1 MKNLLATLHDYDP
14 GMLPALADVWSLDA
28 KRFNDDELIE
38 ALHRHMQDEAA
49 VQAVWDKL
57 EESSQGA
64 LRTLAGSAQGRMTS
78 SLFAHTGNGKIRKL
92 GRAQIARL
100 RPHIES
106 ENIAETL
113 YYRGLIG
120 EAHDKAAGNI
130 VSFVYVPGD
139 LVARLPL
146 QKTSYGSLD
155 AADPAHAA
163 ASLALEVIDS
173 LPADAFQRADTTIV
187 DDMTSLLAILQAGA
201 VTLQGDHFHA
211 DSLANIR
218 PVLLSDATSR
228 LPFLLG
234 IGSSAKLLAIED
246 GKALPRRQAAR
257 DWLSATR
264 ASQVRTLADAWR
276 KSQSWRDMWHID
288 GLLPDDSGW
297 AYDAAAARNA
307 IMRLLAE
314 LLPASGWVSLSE
326 LIELIKSTQPDFQR
340 PDGDYDS
347 WYIRNDEGEFLRGFE
362 SWDAVEGALI
372 EYLVAGPMHWLGLV
386 DIGDDLLRL
395 TAYGRAFLGNR
406 DWPPMTEQPTPFNA
420 RDDGALLVSRRVNR
434 FERFQLARFAHCVL
448 AADPYIYMIDGESIE
463 RAEAQGISR
472 QQIHTFI
479 AKQLS
484 GSPLPLPIIKLLR
497 DWGTGARTR
506 VSLETH
512 IVLRTTSQEE
522 LDKIFAFPAYRRYL
536 GARLGAMACVVRAD
550 QWQQLQ
556 ARLDEDDIDVDASR
570 LERGPA

>member
-1 MKNLLATLHDYDP
+1 MKNLLATLHAYDP
-14 GMLPALADVWSLDA
+14 GMLPALADVWDIDA
-28 KRFNDDELIE
+28 KRFNDEELIGT
-38 ALHRHMQDEAA
+38 LHARMQDEEA
-49 VQAVWDKL
+49 VSTVWDKL
-57 EESSQGA
+57 DERWQGA

-106 ENIAETL
+106 ESIAEAL

-120 EAHDKAAGNI
+120 EAHDKVAGSI

-139 LVARLPL
+139 LMARLPL
-146 QKTSYGSLD
+146 QRTSYGSLD
-155 AADPAHAA
+155 ATDPAHADL
-163 ASLALEVIDS
+163 LALEIIDS
-173 LPADAFQRADTTIV
+173 PPTDAFQRADTTLV
-187 DDMTSLLAILQAGA
+187 DDMTSLLAILQADA
-201 VTLQGDHFHA
+201 VALQDAQFHA
-211 DSLANIR
+211 DSLAQIR
-218 PVLLSDATSR
+218 PVLLDDAASR
-228 LPFLLG
+228 LSFLLG
-234 IGSSAKLLAIED
+234 IGCSAKLIEARD
-246 GKALPRRQAAR
+246 GKALPRRQEAR

-264 ASQVRTLADAWR
+264 ASQVRALVDAWR
-276 KSQSWRDMWHID
+276 NSQTWRDMWHIE

-307 IMRLLAE
+307 IMSLLAR

-326 LIELIKSTQPDFQR
+326 LIELIKVTQPDFQR

-395 TAYGRAFLGNR
+395 TAYGRGFLGSS
-406 DWPPMTEQPTPFNA
+406 DWPAMTEQPSPFSA
-420 RDDGALLVSRRVNR
+420 RDDSALLVSRRANR
-434 FERFQLARFAHCVL
+434 FDRFQLARFARCL
-448 AADPYIYMIDGESIE
+448 QAGDPYIYSIDGESID

-472 QQIHTFI
+472 QQIHAF
-479 AKQLS
+479 LS
-484 GSPLPLPIIKLLR
+484 KHLAEAPPLSIIKLLR
-497 DWGTGARTR
+497 DWGMAARTR

-512 IVLRTTSQEE
+512 TVLRTTSPEE
-522 LDKIFAFPAYRRYL
+522 MDKIFALPAYRRYL

-550 QWQQLQ
+550 QWRKLQ
-556 ARLDEDDIDVDASR
+556 ARLAENDIDVDASR
-570 LERGPA
+570 LD

>member
-14 GMLPALADVWSLDA
+14 GMLPALADVWGVDA
-28 KRFNDDELIE
+28 KRFNDEELIE
-38 ALHRHMQDEAA
+38 ALHSRMQAEEA

-57 EESSQGA
+57 DDRSQGA

-106 ENIAETL
+106 ESIAEAL

-120 EAHDKAAGNI
+120 EAHDKDAGSI
-130 VSFVYVPGD
+130 VSFVYVPDD

-146 QKTSYGSLD
+146 HKTSYGSLS
-155 AADPAHAA
+155 AA
-163 ASLALEVIDS
+163 APSQTSGLLTLEIIDS

-201 VTLQGDHFHA
+201 VAVQGAQFHP
-211 DSLANIR
+211 DSLAQIA
-218 PVLLSDATSR
+218 PVLLGDTASR
-228 LPFLLG
+228 LSFLLG
-234 IGSSAKLLAIED
+234 IGSSANLIEIED
-246 GKALPRRQAAR
+246 GKALPRRQEAR
-257 DWLSATR
+257 NWLSAAR
-264 ASQVRTLADAWR
+264 ASQVRSLAQAWR
-276 KSQSWRDMWHID
+276 KSQSWRDMWHIE

-297 AYDAAAARNA
+297 AYDAEAARNA
-307 IMRLLAE
+307 VMGLLAD
-314 LLPASGWVSLSE
+314 LLPAADWVSLSE

-395 TAYGRAFLGNR
+395 TAYGRAFLGNS
-406 DWPPMTEQPTPFNA
+406 DWPPMTEQPTPFSA
-420 RDDGALLVSRRVNR
+420 RDDGALLVSRRTNR
-434 FERFQLARFAHCVL
+434 FERFQLARFARCSL

-463 RAEAQGISR
+463 RAETQGISR
-472 QQIHTFI
+472 QQIHAFI
-479 AKQLS
+479 AKQLA
-484 GSPLPLPIIKLLR
+484 GSPPPLPIIKLLR
-497 DWGTGARTR
+497 DWGAGTRTS

-522 LDKIFAFPAYRRYL
+522 MDKIFAFPAYRRYL
-536 GARLGAMACVVRAD
+536 GARLGPMACVVRAD

-556 ARLDEDDIDVDASR
+556 ARLGEDAIDVDISR
-570 LERGPA
+570 LEMGPA

>member
-14 GMLPALADVWSLDA
+14 GMLPALADVWGIDA
-28 KRFNDDELIE
+28 KRFNDEELIE
-38 ALHRHMQDEAA
+38 ALHAQMQDEAA
-49 VQAVWDKL
+49 VEAIWDKL
-57 EESSQGA
+57 DDKAQGA

-106 ENIAETL
+106 ESIAETL

-130 VSFVYVPGD
+130 VSFVYVPDD
-139 LVARLPL
+139 LAPRLPL
-146 QKTSYGSLD
+146 HKTSYSSLD
-155 AADPAHAA
+155 AADPAQTGD
-163 ASLALEVIDS
+163 LLGLEVIDS
-173 LPADAFQRADTTIV
+173 LPDEAFQRADTSIV
-187 DDMTSLLAILQAGA
+187 DDMTSLLAILQAGTVA
-201 VTLQGDHFHA
+201 VHGMDFHP
-211 DSLANIR
+211 DSWAQIGS
-218 PVLLSDATSR
+218 VLLNATASR
-228 LPFLLG
+228 LSFLLG
-234 IGSSAKLLAIED
+234 IGHSAKLIAIED
-246 GKALPRRQAAR
+246 DKALPRRQEAR
-257 DWLSATR
+257 DWLSVPR
-264 ASQVRTLADAWR
+264 ASQVRALAQAWR
-276 KSQSWRDMWHID
+276 KSQSWRDMWHIE

-307 IMRLLAE
+307 VMDLLAD
-314 LLPASGWVSLSE
+314 LLPAAGWVSLSE

-395 TAYGRAFLGNR
+395 TAYGRAFLGKS
-406 DWPPMTEQPTPFNA
+406 DWPPVAEQPAPFGA
-420 RDDGALLVSRRVNR
+420 RDDGALLVSRRANR
-434 FERFQLARFAHCVL
+434 FERFQLARFARCL
-448 AADPYIYMIDGESIE
+448 QAADPYIYMIDGESIE

-479 AKQLS
+479 TKQLA
-484 GSPLPLPIIKLLR
+484 GSPLPLPVIKLLR
-497 DWGTGARTR
+497 DWGTGVRTS
-506 VSLETH
+506 VSLEAH
-512 IVLRTTSQEE
+512 IVLRSTSPEE
-522 LDKIFAFPAYRRYL
+522 MDKIFAFPAYRRYL
-536 GARLGAMACVVRAD
+536 GARLGPMACVVRAD

-556 ARLDEDDIDVDASR
+556 ARLGEDAIDVDISR
-570 LERGPA
+570 LESGLA

>member
-14 GMLPALADVWSLDA
+14 GMLPALADVWGVDT
-28 KRFNDDELIE
+28 KRFSDDELIE
-38 ALHRHMQDEAA
+38 ALHAHMQDEEA

-57 EESSQGA
+57 GESSQGA

-130 VSFVYVPGD
+130 VSFVYVPDD

-155 AADPAHAA
+155 AADP
-163 ASLALEVIDS
+163 SQTSDLLALEIIDA
-173 LPADAFQRADTTIV
+173 LPADAFQSADTTIV

-201 VTLQGDHFHA
+201 VTLQDAQFHP
-211 DSLANIR
+211 DSLAQIK
-218 PVLLSDATSR
+218 PVMLSDTASR
-228 LPFLLG
+228 LSFLLE
-234 IGSSAKLLAIED
+234 IGSSAKLIEIED
-246 GKALPRRQAAR
+246 GKALPRRQEAR
-257 DWLSATR
+257 NWLSATR

-276 KSQSWRDMWHID
+276 KSQSWRDMWHIE

-297 AYDAAAARNA
+297 AYDAAVARNA
-307 IMRLLAE
+307 IISLLAD
-314 LLPASGWVSLSE
+314 LLPAGGWVSLSE

-395 TAYGRAFLGNR
+395 TAYGRAFLGNS
-406 DWPPMTEQPTPFNA
+406 DWPPMTEQPTPFSS
-420 RDDGALLVSRRVNR
+420 RDDGSLLVSRRVNR
-434 FERFQLARFAHCVL
+434 FERFQLARFARCVL
-448 AADPYIYMIDGESIE
+448 AADPYIYIIDGESIE

-497 DWGTGARTR
+497 DWGTGTRTR
-506 VSLETH
+506 VSLETR

-522 LDKIFAFPAYRRYL
+522 MDKIFAFPAYRRYL

-556 ARLDEDDIDVDASR
+556 ARLDEDDIDVDISR
-570 LERGPA
+570 LEMGHA